1 MRSLHLVTHPE
12 ATHVVERLVGGWYD
26 SDLTA
31 RGAEQAERIAAVI
44 TARVPSNEGVL
55 FSSDLRRAR
64 RTAELI
70 SAALGVEP
78 VLDAGLREQSYG
90 VAEGLPVGTVGFAP
104 LPAVGDRLRHHDGV
118 SGSETRLDLA
128 TRVYAAVGRVIDHGA
143 EDSVVV
149 THGGTAT
156 FVIAAWVGM
165 PLESLGSVKFK
176 VSPGS
181 ISVLRQDGVAG
192 DRQVISL
199 NELGHLC

>member
-104 LPAVGDRLRHHDGV
+104 HRAACALRPPAARSQTDEGPAADYA
-118 SGSETRLDLA
+118 EA
-128 TRVYAAVGRVIDHGA
+128 T
-143 EDSVVV
+143 
-149 THGGTAT
+149 
-156 FVIAAWVGM
+156 
-165 PLESLGSVKFK
+165 
-176 VSPGS
+176 
-181 ISVLRQDGVAG
+181 
-192 DRQVISL
+192 
-199 NELGHLC
+199 